1 MKRLYLSVW
10 GFTFLILLSFP
21 TAGCNDESGIT
32 HPESHDLGLSHDL
45 HSNCYGWP
53 EHEFSPQNVAA
64 LEAALPVGS
73 KAVEFSLEDL
83 DGNVTRLSTLLKSKP
98 VLLVL
103 GSFT

>member
-1 MKRLYLSVW
+1 MKRLLPYART
-10 GFTFLILLSFP
+10 FAFLILLSIP
-21 TAGCNDESGIT
+21 ATGCNDESGIT
-32 HPESHDLGLSHDL
+32 HPASRDVALSQDLQ
-45 HSNCYGWP
+45 SNCYSWP

-64 LEAALPVGS
+64 LEAALPTGS
-73 KAVEFSLEDL
+73 AAVEFSLEDL